1 MKKPKTFRPWNP
13 EQTLLLPPSP
23 VEWLPANHLV
33 FFLLDMAAELDL
45 SAIYAVYEARDPR
58 GVKAYEP
65 RMMVVLLLYAYCVGI
80 PSSRRIERAC
90 WEDAAFRVLTG
101 NQQPDHSRIS
111 DFRLVHLDALAGL
124 FVQVLRLCQKAGLVS
139 LGNVALDGT
148 KVKANASK
156 HKAMSHERM
165 LKTEAQLEAEIAALL
180 RKAELIDAQE
190 DARYGKGKRGD
201 GLPKELELRQDRLDA
216 LRKAIAEL
224 EAEASADHARRR
236 EQQARAAEEQAA
248 EAAAQVADAEAA
260 TAVADNDKGDAESE
274 AAAQALAKEAQ
285 QAERR
290 ARSARGRAELARKL
304 AIEKAQAADL
314 SIPDPLISV
323 DPLAM
328 PSRNL
333 PTNAA
338 GDPKGNAQRNFTDP
352 DSHILKGGD
361 GWIQC
366 YNCQAAVDGDH
377 QIIVA
382 VGVSNQ
388 ASDAPHLEP
397 MLERIVA
404 NTGQLP
410 KAMITDAGYCST
422 ANIEASEK
430 RGLDAYY
437 STARQQHGKR
447 PRPSRGPAPRDLD
460 ARGRMDRKLRSKAGQ
475 AIYALRKT
483 IVEPVFGQ
491 IKGARGLDCFLL
503 RGLEKVN
510 GEWALMATT
519 HNIGKLHR
527 AALVTT

>member
-1 MKKPKTFRPWNP
+1 MSKPKTFRPWNP

-33 FFLLDMAAELDL
+33 FFLLDLAAELDL

-190 DARYGKGKRGD
+190 DTRYGKGKRGD
-201 GLPKELELRQDRLDA
+201 ELPKELQLRQDRLDA
-216 LRKAIAEL
+216 LRKAKAEL
-224 EAEASADHARRR
+224 EAEAAADHARRR

-260 TAVADNDKGDAESE
+260 TVAADHDKADAESE

-314 SIPDPLISV
+314 STPDPLSSA

-333 PTNAA
+333 PTTAA
-338 GDPKGNAQRNFTDP
+338 GDPKANAQRNFTDP

-361 GWIQC
+361 GWIQG

-397 MLERIVA
+397 MLERIMA

-410 KAMITDAGYCST
+410 EKLIADAGYCST
-422 ANIEASEK
+422 DNIEASEK
-430 RGLDAYY
+430 RGLDAYV
-437 STARQQHGKR
+437 STSRQAHGKR

-460 ARGRMDRKLRSKAGQ
+460 ARGRMDRKIRSKAGQ
-475 AIYALRKT
+475 AIYALRKI

-503 RGLEKVN
+503 RGLKKAST
-510 GEWALMATT
+510 EWALMATT

-527 AALVTT
+527 AALAAA